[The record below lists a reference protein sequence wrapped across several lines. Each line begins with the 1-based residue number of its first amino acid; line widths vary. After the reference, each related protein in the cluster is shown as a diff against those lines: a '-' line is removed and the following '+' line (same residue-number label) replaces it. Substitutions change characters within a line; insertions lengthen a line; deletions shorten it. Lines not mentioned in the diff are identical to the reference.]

1 MSKVVLDIPEIS
13 CEHCSQA
20 ITRALQPQP
29 GVRSVRVDVPTQ
41 QVHLE
46 FDEQQLSLDRVK
58 AILAEEEYPVEAVT
72 PA

>member
-20 ITRALQPQP
+20 ITRALRPQP
-29 GVRSVRVDVPTQ
+29 GVKSVRVDVPAQ

-46 FDEQQLSLDRVK
+46 FDERAITLDRVK
-58 AILAEEEYPVEAVT
+58 AILEEEEYPVEAVT